1 MFNDRNSFVQ
11 NMSEQT
17 EQLVNLVVFTTAKEV
32 SGKKTKGFMSKKFEK
47 LEEKVYPPKRR
58 FFGLLGPK
66 KK

>member
-1 MFNDRNSFVQ
+1 MINQNNFVQ
-11 NMSEQT
+11 NMSAQT
-17 EQLVNLVVFTTAKEV
+17 EELVNLVVNTTAKEITK
-32 SGKKTKGFMSKKFEK
+32 KKTKGFLEKKFEK